1 MIKPLF
7 ILSFFFS
14 FFQSLAQTTEKKTA
28 ISLYGCTIQYKGEFG
43 NQFLKADN
51 LLGTIGFSVAQYISP
66 SFNLGL
72 MFRQGDVNFKDGNQ
86 ELSGSISNMNL
97 FIHYK
102 FSNGKILK
110 ENARIAPYLVTGFGG
125 SDWKERQPKKTHFT
139 DAFLPIG
146 AGFKI
151 HIGNSFDIILQGE
164 YHFAMSDLY
173 DNTDS
178 KKGKDA
184 FLHTMIGLSFNI
196 GEGKD
201 SDNDNVKD
209 KKDHCPGTPAG
220 VAVDHSGCPL
230 DRDSDG
236 VADYLDRCP
245 DLPGQNSAMG
255 CPDQDGDSIADGD
268 DRCPAIAGPAV
279 TFGCPDRDLDG
290 VLDADDACP
299 DMKGIGSLNG
309 CPDKDEDGVADKDDE
324 CPDEKGIAALH
335 GCPDRDGDGIAD
347 KDDLCPDSVGI
358 VANKGCPE
366 VKEEVKKLFEQA
378 LTGLQFE
385 TGKEKIKKSSYPIL
399 DEVVKVMIENPQYK
413 LVISGHTDNTGN
425 PAKNLELSEKRAAA
439 AKYYLTSHG
448 IEETR
453 IDSGGYGDT
462 LPVADNKTK
471 AGRTMNRRVEFKV
484 VF

>member
-1 MIKPLF
+1 MIRTLF
-7 ILSFFFS
+7 LFAFFFT
-14 FFQSLAQTTEKKTA
+14 FCLCVAQTADKKTA
-28 ISLYGCTIQYKGEFG
+28 ISLYGCTIQYKGELG
-43 NQFLKADN
+43 NQFLKTDN

-72 MFRQGDVNFKDGNQ
+72 MYRYGDVNFINVNE
-86 ELSGSISNMNL
+86 ELSGSIGNMNL

-102 FSNGKILK
+102 FFNGKIFK
-110 ENARIAPYLVTGFGG
+110 ENARIGPYLVTGFGG
-125 SDWKERQPKKTHFT
+125 SDWKERKPKKTHFT
-139 DAFLPIG
+139 DAFLPLG

-151 HIGNSFDIILQGE
+151 HISNSFDILLQCE
-164 YHFAMSDLY
+164 YHFTMSDLY
-173 DNTDS
+173 DNSDAE
-178 KKGKDA
+178 KGKDA
-184 FLHTMIGLSFNI
+184 FLHTMIGLSYNI
-196 GEGKD
+196 SEGKD
-201 SDNDNVKD
+201 SDKDNVKD
-209 KKDHCPGTPAG
+209 KKDHCPGTPVG
-220 VAVDHSGCPL
+220 VAVDNSGCPL

-245 DLPGQNSAMG
+245 DFPGQYSALG

-268 DRCPAIAGPAV
+268 DHCPAIAGPTL

-299 DMKGIGSLNG
+299 DMKGIVSLHG
-309 CPDKDEDGVADKDDE
+309 CPDRDEDGVADKDDA
-324 CPDEKGIAALH
+324 CPDEKGIAALQ

-347 KDDLCPDSVGI
+347 KDDLCPDSTGI
-358 VANKGCPE
+358 AANKGCPE

-385 TGKEKIKKSSYPIL
+385 TGKETIKKSSYHIL
-399 DEVVKVMIENPQYK
+399 DEVVKAMIENHQYK
-413 LVISGHTDNTGN
+413 LVISGHTDNTGSA
-425 PAKNLELSEKRAAA
+425 AKNLELSEKRAAA

-448 IEETR
+448 IEEAR
-453 IDSGGYGDT
+453 INSGGYGDT

-471 AGRTMNRRVEFKV
+471 NGRAKNRRVEFKV